1 MYSPTGFGY
10 PAVPTSIVYSDSL
23 LRYKFAAKHP
33 MNPMRLDLT
42 ARLAYDLGV
51 FDLPNVTR
59 ARPYAASHAELE
71 LVHDPEYIDAVQR
84 VSASPTVPDEARGL
98 GTMDNPAFADMHVA
112 ASTIYGGSIH
122 AAELVLEEKALHAV
136 NFAGGMHHASRQAAS
151 GFCIYN
157 DAAGAIARLLAGGV
171 KRVLYIDVDAHHGD
185 GTQNIFYDDPR
196 VLTVSLHESGVSL
209 FPGTGFPYETG
220 GPNAPGTAVNIALPA
235 GTKDAGWLRA
245 FHAVVP
251 QVAAAFEPEVIV
263 SQHGCDAHTDDPLS
277 NLLVSVD
284 SQRMVA
290 ISIAGLAHDL
300 CENRW
305 IATGGGG
312 YDVIHTTPRV
322 WTHLCSVVA
331 GSPISLTQETP
342 LSWREYVT
350 EKYGAVDPPE
360 LMGEGVDRWWRSGLV
375 GYDPNDSVD
384 RAIMATR
391 KEVLPLHGLDPW
403 FD

>member
-1 MYSPTGFGY
+1 MYSPTGFAY

-23 LRYKFAAKHP
+23 LRYKFAHRHP
-33 MNPMRLDLT
+33 MHPMRLDLT

-59 ARPYAASHAELE
+59 ARPHTSSHGELE
-71 LVHDPEYIDAVQR
+71 LVHDAAYINAVQL
-84 VSASPTVPDEARGL
+84 VSADPRRSDEKRGL

-112 ASTIYGGSIH
+112 AATIFGGSVQ
-122 AAELVLEEKALHAV
+122 AADLIASEKAKHVV
-136 NFAGGMHHASRQAAS
+136 NFAGGMHHASRSAAS

-157 DAAGAIARLLAGGV
+157 DAAGAVAQLLESGV

-185 GTQNIFYDDPR
+185 GTQSIFFNDPR
-196 VLTVSLHESGVSL
+196 VMTVSLHESGVSL
-209 FPGTGFPYETG
+209 FPGSGFPYETG
-220 GPNAPGTAVNIALPA
+220 GGDATGTAVNIALPT
-235 GTKDAGWLRA
+235 GTSDAGWLRA

-251 QVAAAFEPEVIV
+251 QVAGAFEPEAIV
-263 SQHGCDAHTDDPLS
+263 SQHGCDAHTEDPLS
-277 NLLVSVD
+277 NLRVSVD
-284 SQRMVA
+284 AQRMAA

-300 CENRW
+300 CEDRW

-312 YDVIHTTPRV
+312 YDVVNTTPRV
-322 WTHLCSVVA
+322 WSHLCGIVA
-331 GSPISLTQETP
+331 GAPIGVSEPTP
-342 LSWREYVT
+342 QSWRDYVK
-350 EKYGAVDPPE
+350 EKYRKDAPD
-360 LMGEGVDRWWRSGLV
+360 LMGEGADTWWRSWEV
-375 GYDPNDSVD
+375 GYDPNDAVD